1 MTGRWF
7 MTALLIGGSSAAA
20 ADSVIVDEEEAPL
33 RNYHVISDRLGTAGT
48 LSASAVS
55 WLVADGYRMIIDLRD
70 EFDEIEAHAAL
81 AEDAIYVHVPVSW
94 PAPSADE
101 LESFLLVMAANPE
114 KKIIVHC
121 SANYR
126 ASAMTYLYRVLELDA
141 DPEEAMADVRAVWEP
156 NETWLSFFARSIDAR
171 ASATK

>member
-1 MTGRWF
+1 MTGRWL

-20 ADSVIVDEEEAPL
+20 ADPVIVDEQAPL

-48 LSASAVS
+48 LSAGAVS

-70 EFDEIEAHAAL
+70 AFDEMEANAAL

-114 KKIIVHC
+114 KKILVHC

-171 ASATK
+171 ASAKE

>member
-1 MTGRWF
+1 MMTGRWL

-20 ADSVIVDEEEAPL
+20 ADPVIVDEEGVDEEAPL
-33 RNYHVISDRLGTAGT
+33 RNYQVISDRLGTAGT
-48 LSASAVS
+48 LSAGAVS

-70 EFDEIEAHAAL
+70 EFDESEANAAL

-101 LESFLLVMAANPE
+101 LESFLLVMTANPE
-114 KKIIVHC
+114 KKILVHC

-126 ASAMTYLYRVLELDA
+126 ASAMTYLYRVLELDT
-141 DPEEAMADVRAVWEP
+141 DPEEAMADVRAIWEP
-156 NETWLSFFARSIDAR
+156 NMTWLSFIARSTRAR
-171 ASATK
+171 

>member
-1 MTGRWF
+1 MTGRWL

-20 ADSVIVDEEEAPL
+20 ADPVIVDEEAPL

-48 LSASAVS
+48 LSAGAVS

-70 EFDEIEAHAAL
+70 AFDEIEANAAL

-114 KKIIVHC
+114 KKILVHC

-141 DPEEAMADVRAVWEP
+141 DPEEAMADVRAIWEP
-156 NETWLSFFARSIDAR
+156 NTTWLSFIARSTRAR
-171 ASATK
+171 

>member
-20 ADSVIVDEEEAPL
+20 AATVIVDDEAPL

-48 LSASAVS
+48 LSAGAVS

-114 KKIIVHC
+114 KKILVHC

>member
-20 ADSVIVDEEEAPL
+20 ADPVIVDDDEAPL

-48 LSASAVS
+48 LSAGAVS
-55 WLVADGYRMIIDLRD
+55 WLMADGYRMIIDLRD

-81 AEDAIYVHVPVSW
+81 AEEAIYVHVPVSW

-114 KKIIVHC
+114 KKILVHC